1 MPIVASPV
9 SGWRSRS
16 CVISRRRRRRRTP
29 CAWLA
34 SLAGAAGAFG
44 ASLRYKSLS
53 AGAHTA
59 LFWLGTFFSLCG
71 GYVVAELALATY
83 Q

>member
-1 MPIVASPV
+1 MA
-9 SGWRSRS
+9 
-16 CVISRRRRRRRTP
+16 
-29 CAWLA
+29 ALFA